1 MRERS
6 AYYLIKRADR
16 RLLSG
21 QTGKHGLILSLI
33 ARPKRPFGRIH
44 STCLGLSHR
53 PRDGSVVSSL
63 HCMNDPQ
70 PEGHMASHIARRKFL
85 ATLGGAAAAWPLAAR
100 AQQPAMPVVGFLGA
114 GARGPLREQIA
125 AFQEGLKESSY
136 VEGQNV
142 AVEYRFAEGQFDRFP
157 ALAAELVRR
166 QVAVLFVASNAGA
179 LAAKQA
185 TRTIPIVFTAGD
197 DPVASGLVPS
207 LNRPSGNLTGVYQFA
222 NGLEAKRLGLLHE
235 MVRKATTIA
244 VLVNPNYSGF
254 ENQLREVQEAAASL
268 GVQLVIV
275 RANVESDFDAA
286 FSTLVQQRATALLV
300 CASPFFNI
308 RRQQLVVLA
317 ARHTLPAI
325 YEWREFAAAGGLMS
339 YGTVIS
345 DSYRQAGVYTGR
357 ILKGA
362 KPADLPVVQS
372 TRFEFVINLPT
383 ARALG
388 LEFPA
393 TLLAR
398 ADEVIE

>member
-1 MRERS
+1 MS
-6 AYYLIKRADR
+6 SR
-16 RLLSG
+16 RDFITL
-21 QTGKHGLILSLI
+21 
-33 ARPKRPFGRIH
+33 
-44 STCLGLSHR
+44 
-53 PRDGSVVSSL
+53 
-63 HCMNDPQ
+63 
-70 PEGHMASHIARRKFL
+70 
-85 ATLGGAAAAWPLAAR
+85 LGGAAVAWPLAAR
-100 AQQPAMPVVGFLGA
+100 AQQAAILVVGFLGA
-114 GARGPLREQIA
+114 GAREPLREQIA
-125 AFQEGLKESSY
+125 AFQEGLKESGY
-136 VEGQNV
+136 IEGHNV

-157 ALAAELVRR
+157 VLAAELVRR
-166 QVAVLFVASNAGA
+166 QVAVLFVASDGGA

-207 LNRPSGNLTGVYQFA
+207 LNRPGGNLTGVYQFA
-222 NGLEAKRLGLLHE
+222 AGLEAKRLGLLHE
-235 MVRKATTIA
+235 MVPKATTIA
-244 VLVNPNYSGF
+244 VLVNPNYSGS

-286 FSTLVQQRATALLV
+286 FSTLVQQRATALVV

-339 YGTVIS
+339 YGTS
-345 DSYRQAGVYTGR
+345 LADAYRQAGVYTGR

-372 TRFEFVINLPT
+372 TNVNPSFMDISRV
-383 ARALG
+383 
-388 LEFPA
+388 
-393 TLLAR
+393 
-398 ADEVIE
+398 

>member
-1 MRERS
+1 MTGTIGRRE
-6 AYYLIKRADR
+6 
-16 RLLSG
+16 LLTS
-21 QTGKHGLILSLI
+21 
-33 ARPKRPFGRIH
+33 
-44 STCLGLSHR
+44 
-53 PRDGSVVSSL
+53 
-63 HCMNDPQ
+63 
-70 PEGHMASHIARRKFL
+70 
-85 ATLGGAAAAWPLAAR
+85 LGGAAATWPLAAR
-100 AQQPAMPVVGFLGA
+100 AQQGTMPVIGFLSA
-114 GARGPLREQIA
+114 GAREPLRQQIA
-125 AFQEGLKESSY
+125 AFLEGLKEIGY

-157 ALAAELVRR
+157 ALASDLVRR

-179 LAAKQA
+179 HAAKQA
-185 TRTIPIVFTAGD
+185 TRTIPIVFSVGD
-197 DPVASGLVPS
+197 DPVVSGLVPR
-207 LNRPSGNLTGVYQFA
+207 LNRPGGNLTGVYQISD
-222 NGLEAKRLGLLHE
+222 GLEAKRLGLLHE
-235 MVRKATTIA
+235 MVPKATIIA
-244 VLVNPNYSGF
+244 VLINPNYAGA
-254 ENQLREVQEAAASL
+254 EDQLREVQEAAARL

-308 RRQQLVVLA
+308 RRQQLIVLA
-317 ARHTLPAI
+317 ARRALPAI

-372 TRFEFVINLPT
+372 TRFELVINLST
-383 ARALG
+383 AKALG
-388 LEFPA
+388 IEVPP
-393 TLLAR
+393 TLSAR

>member
-1 MRERS
+1 MS
-6 AYYLIKRADR
+6 SR
-16 RLLSG
+16 RDFITL
-21 QTGKHGLILSLI
+21 
-33 ARPKRPFGRIH
+33 
-44 STCLGLSHR
+44 
-53 PRDGSVVSSL
+53 
-63 HCMNDPQ
+63 
-70 PEGHMASHIARRKFL
+70 
-85 ATLGGAAAAWPLAAR
+85 LGGAAVAWPLAAR
-100 AQQPAMPVVGFLGA
+100 AQQAAILVVGFLGA
-114 GARGPLREQIA
+114 GAREPLREQIA
-125 AFQEGLKESSY
+125 AFQEGLKESGY
-136 VEGQNV
+136 IEGHNV

-157 ALAAELVRR
+157 VLAAELVRR
-166 QVAVLFVASNAGA
+166 QVAVLFVASDGGA

-207 LNRPSGNLTGVYQFA
+207 LNRPGGNLTGVYQFA
-222 NGLEAKRLGLLHE
+222 AGLEAKRLGLLHE
-235 MVRKATTIA
+235 MVPKATTIA
-244 VLVNPNYSGF
+244 VLVNPNYSGS

-339 YGTVIS
+339 YGTS
-345 DSYRQAGVYTGR
+345 LADAYRQAGVYTGR

-372 TRFEFVINLPT
+372 TKFEFIINLPT

-388 LEFPA
+388 LEVPA

-398 ADEVIE
+398 ADKVIE

>member
-1 MRERS
+1 
-6 AYYLIKRADR
+6 
-16 RLLSG
+16 
-21 QTGKHGLILSLI
+21 
-33 ARPKRPFGRIH
+33 
-44 STCLGLSHR
+44 
-53 PRDGSVVSSL
+53 
-63 HCMNDPQ
+63 
-70 PEGHMASHIARRKFL
+70 
-85 ATLGGAAAAWPLAAR
+85 
-100 AQQPAMPVVGFLGA
+100 MPVVGYIGGQSPDLWA
-114 GARGPLREQIA
+114 GRLR
-125 AFQEGLKESSY
+125 AFHQGLSRTGYIEGR
-136 VEGQNV
+136 NV
-142 AVEYRFAEGQFDRFP
+142 AIEYRWAEGQYDRLP
-157 ALAAELVRR
+157 AFAAELVRR

-185 TRTIPIVFTAGD
+185 TRTIPIVFIAGD

-207 LNRPSGNLTGVYQFA
+207 LNRPGGNLTGIYQFA
-222 NGLEAKRLGLLHE
+222 TGLEAKQLGLLHE
-235 MVRKATTIA
+235 MVPKATIIA
-244 VLVNPNYSGF
+244 MLVNPNYSDS

-339 YGTVIS
+339 YGTVFS

-362 KPADLPVVQS
+362 KPADLPVVRS
-372 TRFEFVINLPT
+372 TKFEFVINLPT

-388 LEFPA
+388 LDPPIS
-393 TLLAR
+393 LLAR
-398 ADEVIE
+398 TDEVIE

>member
-1 MRERS
+1 
-6 AYYLIKRADR
+6 
-16 RLLSG
+16 
-21 QTGKHGLILSLI
+21 
-33 ARPKRPFGRIH
+33 
-44 STCLGLSHR
+44 
-53 PRDGSVVSSL
+53 
-63 HCMNDPQ
+63 
-70 PEGHMASHIARRKFL
+70 MASYIQRRKFL
-85 ATLGGAAAAWPLAAR
+85 ATLGGAVAAWPLAAR
-100 AQQPAMPVVGFLGA
+100 AQQPAMAVVGFLGA
-114 GARGPLREQIA
+114 GARGPLREQIV
-125 AFQEGLKESSY
+125 AFQEGLKASGY

-157 ALAAELVRR
+157 ALASDLVRR

-207 LNRPSGNLTGVYQFA
+207 LNRPGGKLTGVYQFA

-235 MVRKATTIA
+235 MVPKATTIA

-308 RRQQLVVLA
+308 RRQQLIVLA
-317 ARHTLPAI
+317 ARRALPAI

-372 TRFEFVINLPT
+372 TRFELVINLST
-383 ARALG
+383 AKALG
-388 LEFPA
+388 IEVPA
-393 TLLAR
+393 TLSAR

>member
-1 MRERS
+1 
-6 AYYLIKRADR
+6 
-16 RLLSG
+16 
-21 QTGKHGLILSLI
+21 
-33 ARPKRPFGRIH
+33 
-44 STCLGLSHR
+44 
-53 PRDGSVVSSL
+53 
-63 HCMNDPQ
+63 
-70 PEGHMASHIARRKFL
+70 MAI
-85 ATLGGAAAAWPLAAR
+85 
-100 AQQPAMPVVGFLGA
+100 
-114 GARGPLREQIA
+114 
-125 AFQEGLKESSY
+125 
-136 VEGQNV
+136 
-142 AVEYRFAEGQFDRFP
+142 EYRWAEGQYDRLP
-157 ALAAELVRR
+157 AFAAELVRR

-185 TRTIPIVFTAGD
+185 TRTIPIVFIAGD

-207 LNRPSGNLTGVYQFA
+207 LNRPGGNLTGIYQFA
-222 NGLEAKRLGLLHE
+222 TGLEAKQLGLLHE
-235 MVRKATTIA
+235 MVPKATIIA
-244 VLVNPNYSGF
+244 MLVNPNYSDS

-275 RANVESDFDAA
+275 RANVEGDFDAA

-317 ARHTLPAI
+317 ARHALPAT

-362 KPADLPVVQS
+362 IPADLPVVRS
-372 TRFEFVINLPT
+372 TKFEFVINLPT

-388 LEFPA
+388 LEVPA

>member
-1 MRERS
+1 MS
-6 AYYLIKRADR
+6 SR
-16 RLLSG
+16 RDFITL
-21 QTGKHGLILSLI
+21 
-33 ARPKRPFGRIH
+33 
-44 STCLGLSHR
+44 
-53 PRDGSVVSSL
+53 
-63 HCMNDPQ
+63 
-70 PEGHMASHIARRKFL
+70 
-85 ATLGGAAAAWPLAAR
+85 LGGAAVAWPLAAR
-100 AQQPAMPVVGFLGA
+100 AQQAAILVVGFLGA
-114 GARGPLREQIA
+114 GAREPLREQIA
-125 AFQEGLKESSY
+125 AFQEGLKESGY
-136 VEGQNV
+136 IEGHNV

-157 ALAAELVRR
+157 VLAAELVRR

-207 LNRPSGNLTGVYQFA
+207 LNRPGGNLTGVYQFA

-235 MVRKATTIA
+235 MVPKATTIA
-244 VLVNPNYSGF
+244 VLVNPNYSGS

-317 ARHTLPAI
+317 ARHTLPTI

-339 YGTVIS
+339 YGTS
-345 DSYRQAGVYTGR
+345 LADAYRQAGVYTGR

-362 KPADLPVVQS
+362 KPADLPVVRS
-372 TRFEFVINLPT
+372 TKFEFVINLPT

-388 LEFPA
+388 LEVPA

-398 ADEVIE
+398 ADKVIE

>member
-1 MRERS
+1 MS
-6 AYYLIKRADR
+6 SR
-16 RLLSG
+16 RDFITL
-21 QTGKHGLILSLI
+21 
-33 ARPKRPFGRIH
+33 
-44 STCLGLSHR
+44 
-53 PRDGSVVSSL
+53 
-63 HCMNDPQ
+63 
-70 PEGHMASHIARRKFL
+70 
-85 ATLGGAAAAWPLAAR
+85 LGGAAVAWPLAAR
-100 AQQPAMPVVGFLGA
+100 AQQAAILVVGFLGA
-114 GARGPLREQIA
+114 GAREPLREQIA
-125 AFQEGLKESSY
+125 AFQEGLKESGY
-136 VEGQNV
+136 IEGHNV

-157 ALAAELVRR
+157 VLAAELVRR
-166 QVAVLFVASNAGA
+166 QVAVLFVASDGGA

-207 LNRPSGNLTGVYQFA
+207 LNRPGGNLTGVYQFA
-222 NGLEAKRLGLLHE
+222 AGLEAKRLGLLHE
-235 MVRKATTIA
+235 MVPKATTIA
-244 VLVNPNYSGF
+244 VLVNPNYSGS

-317 ARHTLPAI
+317 ARHTLPTI

-339 YGTVIS
+339 YGTS
-345 DSYRQAGVYTGR
+345 LADAYRQAGVYTGR

-372 TRFEFVINLPT
+372 TKFEFVINLPT

-388 LEFPA
+388 LEIPP

>member
-1 MRERS
+1 MKRREFIT
-6 AYYLIKRADR
+6 L
-16 RLLSG
+16 
-21 QTGKHGLILSLI
+21 
-33 ARPKRPFGRIH
+33 
-44 STCLGLSHR
+44 
-53 PRDGSVVSSL
+53 
-63 HCMNDPQ
+63 
-70 PEGHMASHIARRKFL
+70 
-85 ATLGGAAAAWPLAAR
+85 LGGAVAWPLAAR

-235 MVRKATTIA
+235 MVPKATTIA
-244 VLVNPNYSGF
+244 VLVNPNYSGS

-317 ARHTLPAI
+317 ARHTLPTI

-339 YGTVIS
+339 YGTS
-345 DSYRQAGVYTGR
+345 LADAYRQAGVYAGR

-372 TRFEFVINLPT
+372 TKFEFVINLPT

-388 LEFPA
+388 LEVPA

-398 ADEVIE
+398 ADKVIE

>member
-1 MRERS
+1 MPDMKRREFT
-6 AYYLIKRADR
+6 ALLGGGGLLLAAKVKRAR
-16 RLLSG
+16 G
-21 QTGKHGLILSLI
+21 
-33 ARPKRPFGRIH
+33 
-44 STCLGLSHR
+44 
-53 PRDGSVVSSL
+53 
-63 HCMNDPQ
+63 
-70 PEGHMASHIARRKFL
+70 
-85 ATLGGAAAAWPLAAR
+85 
-100 AQQPAMPVVGFLGA
+100 QQPAIPVIGFLSA
-114 GARGPLREQIA
+114 GAREPLRQQIA
-125 AFQEGLKESSY
+125 AFLEGLKETGY

-142 AVEYRFAEGQFDRFP
+142 AVEYRFTEGQFDRFP
-157 ALAAELVRR
+157 ALASDLVRR

-179 LAAKQA
+179 RAAKQA
-185 TRTIPIVFTAGD
+185 TSTIPIVFSVGE

-207 LNRPSGNLTGVYQFA
+207 LNRPGGNLTGVYQFSD
-222 NGLEAKRLGLLHE
+222 GLEAKRLGLLHE
-235 MVRKATTIA
+235 MVPKATTIA

-300 CASPFFNI
+300 TAFFNI

-317 ARHTLPAI
+317 ARHALPAI

-339 YGTVIS
+339 YGTVFS
-345 DSYRQAGVYTGR
+345 DAYRQAGVYAGR

-362 KPADLPVVQS
+362 KPADLPVVQP
-372 TRFEFVINLPT
+372 TKFELVVNLNT

-388 LEFPA
+388 IVIPN
-393 TLLAR
+393 TLLAV